1 MTAKIGRMRKSNL
14 RVSLTSAAWSK
25 TLAVSAMT
33 AVSPLELSTS
43 ISFLGMLD
51 SSMLGFLTGS
61 AAILLV
67 SVGVLLAYQAA
78 VVGLE
83 YDNFK

>member
-43 ISFLGMLD
+43 MSFLGMLD
-51 SSMLGFLTGS
+51 SSMLEFLTGS
-61 AAILLV
+61 AAISLV
-67 SVGVLLAYQAA
+67 SVGGVLL
-78 VVGLE
+78 E
-83 YDNFK
+83 

>member
-1 MTAKIGRMRKSNL
+1 MIARMGRMRRSNL

-43 ISFLGMLD
+43 MSFLGMQDPSTLE
-51 SSMLGFLTGS
+51 FLTGS
-61 AAILLV
+61 AAMFLV
-67 SVGVLLAYQAA
+67 LSLAGVLLAWQGA
-78 VVGLE
+78 
-83 YDNFK
+83 DNRQSFF